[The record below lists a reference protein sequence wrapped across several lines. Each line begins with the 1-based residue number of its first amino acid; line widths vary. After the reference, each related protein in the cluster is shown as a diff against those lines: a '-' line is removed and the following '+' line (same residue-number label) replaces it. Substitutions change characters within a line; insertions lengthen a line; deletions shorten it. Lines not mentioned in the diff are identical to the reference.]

1 MIYRFDRFRVDD
13 VDFRLSADETPVA
26 LEPKTLRLLLY
37 LVEHRNRLVRKRELL
52 DQVWEDA
59 NVAESTLTR
68 SVGLLRKAL
77 DDDSRN
83 PRYIETVPTAGYRFI
98 GQVDVSDGTT
108 VAVPASEIPAP
119 GVAPAAAPHP
129 KNKPR
134 AAQVALLIGFVAIL
148 IVTAGWLIE
157 RRTHAASRIQ
167 SLAVLPL
174 ENLSGDPNQEYFAD
188 GMTDELI
195 TQLARIP
202 NLRVVSRTSAMED
215 KGTRKTLQQIA
226 QELNV
231 DAIVEGSIVRAG
243 DKVRITA
250 QLIDTRDD
258 RHLWAQSFEG
268 PMSDLLS
275 LQDSV
280 ANEVAS
286 HAEVAMVPAVN
297 RDTRNPNPA
306 AYDAYLRGRY
316 FLDRRDVLKS
326 AGYFEQAISI
336 DPRYA
341 SAYSGLANALE
352 SKSALQLAAP
362 EEVMPQAIAAAEH
375 AIALDPEDGEAY
387 IALGAIDTAY
397 LLDWKSAE
405 RNLLRGIELSPNDSL
420 AEMHYAVYLD
430 AVNRPEDAVT
440 HMRRSLTLD
449 PLSFISN
456 RHLGSTLFFARHYDE
471 ALYYIRRAGEMQAN
485 HPEVVENWI
494 SWIYEKKGMQDEAV
508 SHDLAIAPGGP
519 AGAYASSLRAIYRS
533 EGWRGY
539 WEARVHGTQPSPGAC
554 AAYWEAVD
562 YLRIGDRDQ
571 AFLWINRAV
580 DRHCLWVIWIQV
592 DPLVDDLRDDRR
604 YSALLDRLK
613 LSQ

>member
-1 MIYRFDRFRVDD
+1 VIYRFERFRVDD
-13 VDFRLSADETPVA
+13 VEFRLSADDQSVA
-26 LEPKTLRLLLY
+26 LEPKALRVLLY
-37 LVEHRNRLVRKRELL
+37 LVENRNRLVRKGELL

-68 SVGLLRKAL
+68 SIGLLRKAL

-98 GQVDVSDGTT
+98 CRVDVSDGTGE
-108 VAVPASEIPAP
+108 AMPEGEIPAP
-119 GVAPAAAPHP
+119 GVGAPTASNS
-129 KNKPR
+129 KSGRR
-134 AAQVALLIGFVAIL
+134 AAQVALLSGCVVLLVLA
-148 IVTAGWLIE
+148 AGWMIE
-157 RRTHAASRIQ
+157 RRMHAASRIR

-174 ENLSGDPNQEYFAD
+174 DNLSGDPGQEYFAD

-202 NLRVVSRTSAMED
+202 NLRVVSRTSAMQE
-215 KGTRKTLQQIA
+215 KGAHKPLQQIA

-268 PMSDLLS
+268 SMSDLLS

-286 HAEVAMVPAVN
+286 HAKVTMAPAEN
-297 RDTRNPNPA
+297 SEARNASPA

-336 DPRYA
+336 DPNYA
-341 SAYSGLANALE
+341 FAYSGLANALE
-352 SKSALQLAAP
+352 SKSALEVAAP

-375 AIALDPEDGEAY
+375 AIALDPADGEAY
-387 IALGAIDTAY
+387 SALGAIDSTY
-397 LLDWKSAE
+397 LLDWKNAE
-405 RNLLRGIELSPNDSL
+405 RNLLRGIELSPNDSM

-430 AVNRPEDAVT
+430 AMDRPEDAVM
-440 HMRRSLTLD
+440 HMRRALALD

-471 ALYYIRRAGEMQAN
+471 ALYYLRRAEEIEPN
-485 HPEVVENWI
+485 HQNVVENWI
-494 SWIYEKKGMQDEAV
+494 SWAYEKKGMQDEAV
-508 SHDLAIAPGGP
+508 SHNLAIARGGP
-519 AGAYASSLRAIYRS
+519 SGEYASSLRAIYRS

-539 WEARVHGTQPSPGAC
+539 WEARVNGTQPGPGAC
-554 AAYWEAVD
+554 AAYGEAID
-562 YLRIGDRDQ
+562 YLRIGDRDR
-571 AFLWINRAV
+571 AFLWMNKAV

-592 DPLVDDLRDDRR
+592 DPLVDGLRGDPR
-604 YSALLDRLK
+604 YSALLERLK
-613 LSQ
+613 LSK